1 VRRPID
7 GPPQVINARRAAAST
22 TVQVLRAPAASVTAI
37 GSPGTKRRW
46 AGNPT
51 RVRDDQC
58 SVGARVMGLRWL
70 LVVLGA
76 VQTGIGFDDLER
88 PAHALGELATWQLAS
103 AVALLTIA
111 RRPPAA
117 EGLLP
122 TLACVTLL
130 TVYVSLR
137 DIGAGRTSAAGEL
150 PHLWLVAGF
159 ATAVGLWMASG
170 CGESHVEVVAERVEL
185 DPGQRDVAVQRPVDG
200 AAHHLR

>member
-1 VRRPID
+1 MP
-7 GPPQVINARRAAAST
+7 
-22 TVQVLRAPAASVTAI
+22 
-37 GSPGTKRRW
+37 W
-46 AGNPT
+46 NPT
-51 RVRDDQC
+51 GHGGDQC
-58 SVGARVMGLRWL
+58 SVGTKVCWLRWL

-88 PAHALGELATWQLAS
+88 PAHSLGELATWQVAS
-103 AVALLTIA
+103 AVALFTIA
-111 RRPPAA
+111 RRPAA
-117 EGLLP
+117 ADVLLP

-137 DIGAGRTSAAGEL
+137 DIGDGRTTAAGEL

-170 CGESHVEVVAERVEL
+170 CGESHAACGRGESHVQVVAERVEL

-200 AAHHLR
+200 AAHHFR